1 VPVSA
6 IASTLPR
13 VAPAIRANLL
23 VGLTLAV
30 VTLPQA
36 IAFSTTLA
44 GLPPHFGIYAAIW
57 GVLFTA
63 LLNPSRVFSGGPNT
77 TMSAAIGVALLPVA
91 PPFGADY
98 MGYALTLILLAGL
111 IQLLFVLVRPLGR
124 MLDLINEP
132 IINGLIC
139 GIGLFLI
146 FKSLTGFAGLP
157 INTQAEWPLWIAWHS
172 FLAVLEFGNLYA
184 IQIGLITLITCIV
197 VRQIGPLRNWSIL
210 IGVAA
215 GTAYSEYLSA
225 TVGLQKTMIEQIAN
239 LSTVGFVYP
248 SLPLFNQEA
257 MSDVISILPG
267 AVTLALL
274 GLFQTVAAM
283 RRMNRKI
290 GDYTDSRKGI
300 FADAVSNCMLP
311 FLSSLPTCASFNRMW
326 LVYRLGGNSRVASAI
341 SAVILLLMVLFL
353 GPVIAIIP
361 MPAMAAIIMLL
372 GANMLSWEDVRPH
385 FKDRREAVVFLAS
398 FLSVLLLDLFGAV
411 VVGSVLAIA
420 YSKWEQAHPDIDVSG
435 NVLKVR
441 GNIYYGSLPVIEST
455 YHQLIEREGSAVVDF
470 SESYY
475 IDQEGIRWLAA
486 AKASE
491 NTAFAD
497 RRRESR
503 SRREVERRS
512 SAEAAAAASA
522 IDAAAAADTA
532 NATTAAERMAIEDR
546 RRTQNR
552 REAERRAAEDKRRS
566 MGRRRRRNDRRRRK
580 EF

>member
-1 VPVSA
+1 VLSIIKAGVLVHA
-6 IASTLPR
+6 LPALR
-13 VAPAIRANLL
+13 GNVL

-98 MGYALTLILLAGL
+98 IGYALTLILLAGL
-111 IQLLFVLVRPLGR
+111 IQLLFVLIRPLGR

-132 IINGLIC
+132 VINGLIC

-146 FKSLTGFAGLP
+146 FKSLTSFAGLP
-157 INTQAEWPLWIAWHS
+157 INTEVEWPLWIAWQS
-172 FLAVLEFGNLYA
+172 FLAVLEIGNLYA
-184 IQIGLITLITCIV
+184 IEIGLITLISCLI
-197 VRQIGPLRNWSIL
+197 VRQIRPARNWAIL

-215 GTAYSEYLSA
+215 GTGYSEYLSA
-225 TVGLQKTMIEQIAN
+225 TVGLQNTMIEQIAN
-239 LSTVGFVYP
+239 LSSMGIALP
-248 SLPLFNQEA
+248 SLPLFSQEA
-257 MSDVISILPG
+257 MSDIISILPG

-290 GDYTDSRKGI
+290 GSYTDSRKGI

-326 LVYRLGGNSRVASAI
+326 LVYSLGGQSRWASVI
-341 SAVILLLMVLFL
+341 SALILLMMVLWL
-353 GPVIAIIP
+353 APLIAIIP
-361 MPAMAAIIMLL
+361 MPAMAAVIMLL
-372 GANMLSWEDVRPH
+372 GANMINWEDIKPH

-398 FLSVLLLDLFGAV
+398 FLSVLFLDLFGAV
-411 VVGSVLAIA
+411 IVGSVLAIG
-420 YSKWEQAHPDIDVSG
+420 YSKWEQAHPDISLRGD
-435 NVLKVR
+435 VLKIR
-441 GNIYYGSLPVIEST
+441 GSIYYGSLPVIESM
-455 YHQLIEREGSAVVDF
+455 YDSIVRREGRVVIDF
-470 SESYY
+470 SDCHY
-475 IDQEGIRWLAA
+475 IDQEGVRWLAA
-486 AKASE
+486 AKVGQSVE
-491 NTAFAD
+491 FID
-497 RRRESR
+497 RRSGHD
-503 SRREVERRS
+503 RRETDRR
-512 SAEAAAAASA
+512 ASA
-522 IDAAAAADTA
+522 DG
-532 NATTAAERMAIEDR
+532 
-546 RRTQNR
+546 
-552 REAERRAAEDKRRS
+552 KRRS
-566 MGRRRRRNDRRRRK
+566 GRRRGRSDRRQRS

>member
-1 VPVSA
+1 MNA
-6 IASTLPR
+6 IISVLPR
-13 VAPAIRANLL
+13 ILPALSSNLL

-63 LLNPSRVFSGGPNT
+63 MLNPSRVFSGGPNT
-77 TMSAAIGVALLPVA
+77 TMSAAIGVTLLPVA

-98 MGYALTLILLAGL
+98 IGYALTLILLAGL
-111 IQLLFVLVRPLGR
+111 IQMLFVLIRPLGR

-146 FKSLTGFAGLP
+146 FKSLTSFAGLP
-157 INTQAEWPLWIAWHS
+157 INTEVEWPLWIAWQS

-184 IQIGLITLITCIV
+184 IEIGLVTLITSLV
-197 VRQIGPLRNWSIL
+197 VRQIDALRNWAIL

-215 GTAYSEYLSA
+215 GTAYSAYLNA
-225 TVGLQKTMIEQIAN
+225 TVGLQNTMIEQIAN
-239 LSTVGFVYP
+239 LSSVGLVFP

-257 MSDVISILPG
+257 MPDIIAILPG

-290 GDYTDSRKGI
+290 DGYTHSRKGI
-300 FADAVSNCMLP
+300 FADAVSNCLLP

-326 LVYRLGGNSRVASAI
+326 LVYNLGGQSRWTSAS
-341 SAVILLLMVLFL
+341 SALILLLMVLFL
-353 GPVIAIIP
+353 ADVIAIIP
-361 MPAMAAIIMLL
+361 MPAMAAIIMVV
-372 GANMLSWEDVRPH
+372 GANMINWEDIKPH
-385 FKDRREAVVFLAS
+385 LRDRREAVVFMAS
-398 FLSVLLLDLFGAV
+398 FLSVLFLDLFGAV

-420 YSKWEQAHPDIDVSG
+420 YSKWEQAHPSMNLRG

-455 YHQLIEREGSAVVDF
+455 YHSAIERVGSVVLDF
-470 SESYY
+470 SQCYY

-486 AKASE
+486 AKKAGQKV
-491 NTAFAD
+491 TFAD
-497 RRRESR
+497 RRRSQT
-503 SRREVERRS
+503 RRVLERRT
-512 SAEAAAAASA
+512 ASDKNRA
-522 IDAAAAADTA
+522 SGK
-532 NATTAAERMAIEDR
+532 RRGKPDR
-546 RRTQNR
+546 RQ
-552 REAERRAAEDKRRS
+552 RS
-566 MGRRRRRNDRRRRK
+566 